1 MWERIKAFIFDEELY
16 VDDAEKIISLHRMA
30 QKVNI
35 VIFFITLIAGFVAG
49 AAPEG
54 IIALL
59 IVPIV
64 AIVDFVFIRVI
75 LNIGFGWCYDIRIL
89 RMKSEATLVEKPSA
103 EIEK

>member
-49 AAPEG
+49 VSGG

-64 AIVDFVFIRVI
+64 AIVDFVLIKVI
-75 LNIGFGWCYDIRIL
+75 LNIGFGWYYDIRIL
-89 RMKSEATLVEKPSA
+89 RMNSEATPVEKPNA
-103 EIEK
+103 EVEK